1 MAFATQD
8 AIAVARRMLAQGVPL
23 LAIPD
28 NYYDDLAARTE
39 LGEDDDR
46 AAARAQRP
54 LRGSPDG
61 EFLHFFT
68 ETVGDRL
75 FFEVVER
82 RGAYDGYGVLNSPV
96 RLSAQLHQVVGARPV

>member
-1 MAFATQD
+1 M
-8 AIAVARRMLAQGVPL
+8 RERGVPL
-23 LAIPD
+23 LSIPG

-39 LGEDDDR
+39 LDDDTLESC
-46 AAARAQRP
+46 ASWASSTS
-54 LRGSPDG
+54 RGAGG

-82 RGAYDGYGVLNSPV
+82 RGAYDGYGALNSPV
-96 RLSAQLHQVVGARPV
+96 RLSAQLHQVAVTREGER